1 MVRPWLLHFAY
12 QITQNNSCPLSRM
25 TVHLQADE
33 AMDDARL
40 LLDFTAT
47 GSQSA
52 FALIV
57 RRHVDLVYACAQRHV
72 HDAQLAEDITQAVF
86 LLLARKA
93 HSLRHEAV
101 LAAWLLRA
109 TRYASLDAI
118 KLRQRRRKHEM
129 EAAEMIRSTDPERC
143 AATDAARAELLG
155 MLDAA
160 MTRLGEADRRVLVL
174 RFYEKRTFPEIG
186 DALGTTEESARKRV
200 QRSIERLRA
209 VFTRGGSLVATGGM
223 IAIVTAALGDCANAA
238 PAGLATKASMSAAS
252 SGFAVNVA
260 VAVARRMM
268 FAQLKIVAFAT
279 CAGVTMCIVAGI
291 FVHSLMMHHDNTRSG
306 PLPQGIEEHD
316 HPG

>member
-1 MVRPWLLHFAY
+1 
-12 QITQNNSCPLSRM
+12 
-25 TVHLQADE
+25 
-33 AMDDARL
+33 MDDAPL

-57 RRHVDLVYACAQRHV
+57 RRHIDLVYATAQRHV

-109 TRYASLDAI
+109 TRYSSLDAI

-129 EAAEMIRSTDPERC
+129 EAAEVIRSADPDRC
-143 AATDAARAELLG
+143 AATDAAQAELLG

-160 MTRLGEADRRVLVL
+160 LSRLSEADRRVLVL

-186 DALGTTEESARKRV
+186 QALGTTEESARKRV
-200 QRSIERLRA
+200 QRSIERLRG
-209 VFTRGGSLVATGGM
+209 VFTRRGSLVATRGTV
-223 IAIVTAALGDCANAA
+223 AIVTAALTDCANAA
-238 PAGLATKASMSAAS
+238 PAGLALRASATAS
-252 SGFAVNVA
+252 SSSFAANIAA
-260 VAVARRMM
+260 VVARRMM
-268 FAQLKIVAFAT
+268 FAQLRMIVLTT
-279 CAGVTMCIVAGI
+279 CASLSVCVLAGL
-291 FVHSLMMHHDNTRSG
+291 FVHSLLVHHDSGHTG
-306 PLPQGIEEHD
+306 PLPQVVEEHD